1 MRRKTT
7 LNWSN
12 FKVMKKPYLIL
23 FEHIDNGEKGMFS
36 VANVSKI
43 PFNIKRLFWIFE
55 GEDNRIAGEHAHRS
69 SEQVLVAL
77 QGVIKIST
85 ENEKGEKED
94 FILDEKHKGLFI
106 PSLCW
111 NKIEFT
117 NNAALLRFSSMEYG
131 PTDYIRD
138 YKEFKKH

>member
-1 MRRKTT
+1 
-7 LNWSN
+7 
-12 FKVMKKPYLIL
+12 MKLKPRLIL
-23 FEHIDNGEKGMFS
+23 FDNIDNNEKGIFS
-36 VANVSKI
+36 VANTSKI
-43 PFNIKRLFWIFE
+43 PFEIKRIFWIFE
-55 GEDNRIAGEHAHRS
+55 GQDNRIAGEHAHRN

-85 ENEKGEKED
+85 ENSEGDKVD
-94 FILDEKHKGLFI
+94 FILDKKHKGLYI

-117 NNAALLRFSSMEYG
+117 NNAALLSFSSKEYE

-138 YKEFKKH
+138 YNEFKKI

>member
-1 MRRKTT
+1 
-7 LNWSN
+7 
-12 FKVMKKPYLIL
+12 MKRPHLII
-23 FEHIDNGEKGMFS
+23 FDKIDNGDKGLFS
-36 VANVSKI
+36 IANTSKI
-43 PFNIKRLFWIFE
+43 PFEIKRVFWIFD
-55 GEDNRIAGEHAHRS
+55 GKDNRIAGEHAHKK

-85 ENEKGEKED
+85 ENSEGLKED
-94 FILDEKHKGLFI
+94 FILEEKNKGLYI

-117 NNAALLRFSSMEYG
+117 NTAALLSFSSTEYK

-138 YKEFKKH
+138 YQEFKKS